1 MRDFDFQL
9 NNILERIHVL
19 PEHVNR
25 ASILAL
31 NRTTEFLKS
40 RVSKEI
46 SYEQRIKLKLIRDR
60 IRIFRAHKMNLAS
73 LLNCDF
79 RGIRASDLGSP
90 RQTKPGAVVGNRL
103 FKGAFVATLKKN
115 KEPGVYRRTT
125 KDRFPLKSERIEI
138 FNDALQIIQE
148 LCDDE
153 AMAVFKKRFLHELS
167 RITGAIL

>member
-9 NNILERIHVL
+9 NNILERIHAL

-79 RGIRASDLGSP
+79 RGIRASDLGNP

-103 FKGAFVATLKKN
+103 FKGAFVATLKKS

-148 LCDDE
+148 LCGDE
-153 AMAVFKKRFLHELS
+153 AMAVFEKRFLHELS